1 MNTTTV
7 NSLIVETPR
16 GPSIAGTRI
25 TVYAVMDYLK
35 GDWSRH
41 FTKQML
47 GITDEQLDAVLEYIA
62 QHREEV
68 ERDYAE
74 ILRRTEEL
82 RTRYEEQNL
91 ARSPFPPGTS
101 IDEQR
106 QLMLQKLEQM
116 KNGSAN
122 GQPHP
127 SGQ

>member
-1 MNTTTV
+1 MSATIM

-47 GITDEQLDAVLEYIA
+47 GITDEQLDAALEYIA
-62 QHREEV
+62 ERREEV

-74 ILRRTEEL
+74 ILRRAEEL
-82 RTRYEEQNL
+82 RARYEEQNR
-91 ARSPFPPGTS
+91 ARSPFPTGMP
-101 IDEQR
+101 IEEQR
-106 QLMLQKLEQM
+106 RLMLQKLEQM

-122 GQPHP
+122 VQHDPAGQ
-127 SGQ
+127 

>member
-1 MNTTTV
+1 MSTTIM

-62 QHREEV
+62 QRREEV

-74 ILRRTEEL
+74 ILRRAEEL
-82 RTRYEEQNL
+82 RARYEEQNL
-91 ARSPFPPGTS
+91 ARSPFPPGMP
-101 IDEQR
+101 IEEQR

-122 GQPHP
+122 SPHDPAGQ
-127 SGQ
+127 

>member
-1 MNTTTV
+1 MNTTV
-7 NSLIVETPR
+7 INSLIVETLR

-25 TVYAVMDYLK
+25 TVYSVMDYLK

-62 QHREEV
+62 RHREEV
-68 ERDYAE
+68 NRDYAE
-74 ILRRTEEL
+74 ILRRAEEL
-82 RTRYEEQNL
+82 RARYEEQNL
-91 ARSPFPPGTS
+91 ARSPFPPGMP
-101 IDEQR
+101 IEEQR
-106 QLMLQKLEQM
+106 QLMLQKLEQL

-127 SGQ
+127 AGQ

>member
-1 MNTTTV
+1 MSTTAT
-7 NSLIVETPR
+7 NSLIIETPR

-62 QHREEV
+62 GHREEV

-74 ILRRTEEL
+74 ILRRAEEL
-82 RTRYEEQNL
+82 RARYEEQNL
-91 ARSPFPPGTS
+91 ARSPFPPDMS
-101 IDEQR
+101 IEEQR
-106 QLMLQKLEQM
+106 KLMLQKLEQM

-122 GQPHP
+122 GQPDTA
-127 SGQ
+127 GQ

>member
-1 MNTTTV
+1 MSATAI

-74 ILRRTEEL
+74 ILRRAEEL
-82 RTRYEEQNL
+82 RARYEAQNW
-91 ARSPFPPGTS
+91 ARSPFPPGMP
-101 IDEQR
+101 IEEQR
-106 QLMLQKLEQM
+106 QLMLQKLEQL
-116 KNGSAN
+116 KNGAAN
-122 GQPHP
+122 GQPNP
-127 SGQ
+127 ARQ